1 MKDAFSRYSA
11 RGPKRAFSLFK
22 EGAALFKKPLAVF

>member
-22 EGAALFKKPLAVF
+22 EGVTLFKPLAVF